1 VRGEIPAGGWW
12 QHPFKGGPV
21 GCSGGGAGESGDV
34 WGVAGERGA
43 GMAENDLGSRRAQA
57 AALPRCSDSW
67 PRSTV
72 CAV

>member
-1 VRGEIPAGGWW
+1 
-12 QHPFKGGPV
+12 V
-21 GCSGGGAGESGDV
+21 GCSGGGAGESGDA
-34 WGVAGERGA
+34 WGAAGERGA